1 MLDLPHDFPVFP
13 IGQLLST
20 LQRSHFPRKANA
32 VFNSEHPFS
41 INKMMWALETL
52 GALVIL
58 APLANAFIRLP
69 CSNLVT
75 QRFDPF
81 DLAMDPDVDI
91 GETATC
97 TTCRF
102 KEDKSNYWTAVMY
115 FKHPNGSYFRVP
127 QMANHNTGPGLQAG
141 GMTVYYFQPVPPT
154 RNLTI
159 VPFAKGF
166 RMLVGNP
173 MRRTNDIPSHLTE
186 ARATTFRCFQGSDPG
201 SIGAP
206 GGDEDS
212 FEFPDRPCTGGIR
225 SNIYFPQCWNGVDL
239 DPPDHQSHV
248 AHPIGGFFGTD
259 CPDSHPVRLPLL
271 FIEIVWDTRPFND
284 PSFWENGQP
293 FVFSMG
299 DPTGYGQHADYV
311 FGWEGDSLKRAMDV
325 CTSFDGIPANCPAL
339 TIQDMDTMNNCRLP
353 VKVPEPVEDVY
364 LDALPGC
371 NPIQAGPEP
380 ATMVP
385 SCDAVS
391 TTVDAPMPTA
401 SPNVVIPPWPVCW
414 DGPGEDPS
422 GLTPKCDPPKSPKRS
437 LPRRGLEARV
447 TPAPL

>member
-1 MLDLPHDFPVFP
+1 MMWTTA
-13 IGQLLST
+13 LLS
-20 LQRSHFPRKANA
+20 
-32 VFNSEHPFS
+32 
-41 INKMMWALETL
+41 I
-52 GALVIL
+52 ALV
-58 APLANAFIRLP
+58 APVARAFIRLP
-69 CSNLVT
+69 CSQLVT
-75 QRFDPF
+75 ERFDPF
-81 DLAMDPDVDI
+81 DLTMDPNIDLA
-91 GETATC
+91 EESTC

-127 QMANHNTGPGLQAG
+127 QMANHNTGPGYQAG

-154 RNLTI
+154 QNLTI

-173 MRRTNDIPSHLTE
+173 MRRKNDIPAHQTA
-186 ARATTFRCFQGSDPG
+186 ARATTFRCFQGGDPG

-206 GGDEDS
+206 GGVEDS

-248 AHPIGGFFGTD
+248 AHPIGGSFFGTD
-259 CPDSHPVRLPLL
+259 CPPSHPVRLPLL
-271 FIEIVWDTRPFND
+271 FIEIVWDTRAFND
-284 PSFWENGQP
+284 PSFWMDGQP

-299 DPTGYGQHADYV
+299 DPTGFGQHADYV

-325 CTSFDGIPANCPAL
+325 CTSYDGIPANCPAL
-339 TIQDMDTMNNCRLP
+339 TVQSMDRMNNCRVP
-353 VKVPEPVEDVY
+353 NKVPEPVEDIY
-364 LDALPGC
+364 LRELPGC
-371 NPIQAGPEP
+371 NPIQAGPAH
-380 ATMVP
+380 ATVVP
-385 SCDAVS
+385 SCDKVS
-391 TTVDAPMPTA
+391 TTVDAPLPTQPP
-401 SPNVVIPPWPVCW
+401 SIVTPPWPVCW

-422 GLTPKCDPPKSPKRS
+422 GLAPKCDPPKNPKRH

-447 TPAPL
+447 TELPF